1 MGQKVLIYG
10 MSYGKLTPWE
20 NDALF
25 AFFNE
30 GMLGTGVSWYSSI
43 PATADAYRT
52 IYEAV
57 KPDMVYLPSGR
68 RWQGRPGHFFDM
80 VAEVPHCF
88 FPIEGG
94 REPVLHR
101 IASITPNGMI
111 TSAPHTKK

>member
-25 AFFNE
+25 TFFNE
-30 GMLGTGVSWYSSI
+30 GMQGNGVSWYSST
-43 PATADAYRT
+43 PTSADAYRT

-68 RWQGRPGHFFDM
+68 RWQSGPRYFFDM
-80 VAEVPHCF
+80 IAEVSHCF
-88 FPIEGG
+88 YPIEGG
-94 REPVLHR
+94 TEPVLHR
-101 IASITPNGMI
+101 TASIAPDGKV